1 MYTREELGQF
11 NKSNLR
17 LHRKPRQT
25 IIKKMIWKPTG
36 STRVQKQ
43 RSCVKFALVNAQSVR
58 NRTPLLLSDYVTSN
72 NIDIACIT
80 ETWLTQLD
88 NVDIAVLEGNN
99 YTLSHV
105 IRDNIRGGR
114 KRQFYERSIQTITE
128 SKDNNK
134 ALYKI
139 TDSLIGKDRELVL
152 PNCASD
158 IKLCEDF
165 SNYFTD
171 KLQQMHTQMGNSRPR
186 SSAPGL
192 LRALLPI

>member
-1 MYTREELGQF
+1 
-11 NKSNLR
+11 
-17 LHRKPRQT
+17 
-25 IIKKMIWKPTG
+25 MIWKPTG

-43 RSCVKFALVNAQSVR
+43 RSCAKFAFVNAQSVR

-80 ETWLTQLD
+80 ETWLPQLD

-105 IRDNIRGGR
+105 IRDNIRGGG

-186 SSAPGL
+186 PSTPGL
-192 LRALLPI
+192 PRALLLI